1 MTAPARLASVIGQD
15 ALGRLLARLVA
26 RGKLPHAVLLEGTP
40 GCGRRTVARALAAA
54 LLCQR
59 PVAGDACGGCP
70 ACVQV
75 AQGTHPDLL
84 MFPAEGE
91 DAAVDKELTDA
102 VREMVESRAY
112 ESPLMGCGHV
122 FVIPDL
128 ERLQRNQATAANALL
143 KVLEEPP
150 PATWF
155 ILTTAFASSVL
166 RTIRSRAQLY
176 RLQPLIA
183 EDVERILV
191 RGGVPA
197 PIAARRAAASDGSHR
212 GLWDDDVPEVPLA
225 GLTSLLRDG
234 WSTATIADLVAG
246 LPTREREDGRTV
258 AAEQRRICRL
268 WLAALQQSLRRE
280 LVGPEGRAAA
290 DGIERVQQ
298 ALRDLQRNLQPRL
311 VLEALAL
318 PRH

>member
-1 MTAPARLASVIGQD
+1 LC
-15 ALGRLLARLVA
+15 RLLARIVA

-54 LLCQR
+54 LLCRQ
-59 PVAGDACGGCP
+59 PAAGDACGTC
-70 ACVQV
+70 ASCVQV
-75 AQGTHPDLL
+75 GQGTHPDLL
-84 MFPAEGE
+84 LFPAEGE
-91 DAAVDKELTDA
+91 DVAVDKELTEA
-102 VREMVESRAY
+102 VRDLVESRAY
-112 ESPLMGCGHV
+112 ESPLLGGGRV
-122 FVIPDL
+122 FVIPDI
-128 ERLQRNQATAANALL
+128 ERLQRNQATAANSLL

-150 PATWF
+150 PSTWF
-155 ILTTAFASSVL
+155 ILTTAFASGVL

-183 EDVERILV
+183 GDVERILM

-197 PIAARRAAASDGSHR
+197 PIAARRATASEGSHR
-212 GLWDDDVPEVPLA
+212 GLWDDDLPEVPLA
-225 GLTSLLRDG
+225 GLISLLRDG
-234 WSTATIADLVAG
+234 WSTTTLADLVSA

-258 AAEQRRICRL
+258 ASEQRRICRL
-268 WLAALQQSLRRE
+268 WLAALQQSLRRDLLGTE
-280 LVGPEGRAAA
+280 ARVAA

-318 PRH
+318 PRS

>member
-1 MTAPARLASVIGQD
+1 MSHPTRLATVVGQD
-15 ALGRLLARLVA
+15 ALCRLLARLVA
-26 RGKLPHAVLLEGTP
+26 RGKLPHAILLEGAP

-54 LLCQR
+54 LLCPR
-59 PVAGDACGGCP
+59 SVAGDACGACP
-70 ACVQV
+70 SCVQA

-84 MFPAEGE
+84 LFPAEGE

-102 VREMVESRAY
+102 VRELVEGRAY
-112 ESPLMGCGHV
+112 ESPLMGGGRV

-155 ILTTAFASSVL
+155 ILTTAFASGVL

-176 RLQPLIA
+176 RLQPLA
-183 EDVERILV
+183 AGDVERILV

-197 PIAARRAAASDGSHR
+197 PVAARRAAASDGSHR
-212 GLWDDDVPEVPLA
+212 GLWDDDVPEVPLEA
-225 GLTSLLRDG
+225 LASLLRDG
-234 WSTATIADLVAG
+234 WSTATIAGLAAA

-268 WLAALQQSLRRE
+268 WLTALQRSLRRD
-280 LVGPEGRAAA
+280 LVGPEALAAA

-318 PRH
+318 PRF

>member
-1 MTAPARLASVIGQD
+1 MSTPARLASVIGQD
-15 ALGRLLARLVA
+15 ALGRLLARLVV

-40 GCGRRTVARALAAA
+40 GCGRRTVARALAGA
-54 LLCQR
+54 LLCRQ
-59 PVAGDACGGCP
+59 PVAGDACGTCP
-70 ACVQV
+70 SCVQV
-75 AQGTHPDLL
+75 GQGTHPDLL
-84 MFPAEGE
+84 LFPAEGE
-91 DAAVDKELTDA
+91 DAAVDKELTEA
-102 VREMVESRAY
+102 VREMVQCRAY
-112 ESPLMGCGHV
+112 ESPLMGGGRV

-155 ILTTAFASSVL
+155 ILTTAFASGVL
-166 RTIRSRAQLY
+166 RTIRSRTQLY

-183 EDVERILV
+183 GDVERILIQ
-191 RGGVPA
+191 GGVPA
-197 PIAARRAAASDGSHR
+197 PIAVRRAAASDGSHR
-212 GLWDDDVPEVPLA
+212 GLWNEDVPEVPLA

-234 WSTATIADLVAG
+234 WSSATIADLVAA

-268 WLAALQQSLRRE
+268 WLAALQQSQRRE
-280 LVGPEGRAAA
+280 LLGSDARAAA
-290 DGIERVQQ
+290 DGIERIQQ
-298 ALRDLQRNLQPRL
+298 AQRDLLRNLQPRL

-318 PRH
+318 PRG